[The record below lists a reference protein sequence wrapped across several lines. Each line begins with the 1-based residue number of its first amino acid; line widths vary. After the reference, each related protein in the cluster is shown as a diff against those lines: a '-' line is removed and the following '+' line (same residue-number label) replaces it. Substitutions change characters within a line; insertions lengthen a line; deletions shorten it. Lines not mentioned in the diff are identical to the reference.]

1 MNKKTINQLNLI
13 IALVNKYNGD
23 DDLPLRNFMYE
34 YQEHKDYNALQTN
47 LYNREGIYYWY
58 YEILLK
64 DNTLITLEFSLIKH
78 NIKFL
83 SITKKRE
90 TD

>member
-13 IALVNKYNGD
+13 IALVNKYNHD
-23 DDLPLRNFMYE
+23 DKLSLGNFLFE
-34 YQEHKDYNALQTN
+34 YQEHKDYNAIETD
-47 LYNREGIYYWY
+47 LYNRDNNDYWY

-64 DNTLITLEFSLIKH
+64 DNTLVTLEFNLRKH

-83 SITKKRE
+83 SITKRLRE
-90 TD
+90 V